1 MSPPNSNPPKDERSE
16 PSPPSA
22 PRASLRVPAAWG
34 DARDALAAVH
44 NLETLLRSDRV
55 SSGTISD
62 LVPELRTSAGVL
74 RQAFDQARNAG
85 DAAAAVGAHGGQAVD
100 AIERLLHDA
109 ESQQEPRE
117 ELADRARLL
126 KDELEASASLLALLE
141 RAAAPSTTEVSVDL
155 LVRETS
161 RLGGS
166 GHGHELAVH
175 FDEADPDG
183 LVTTDPYVVGPLI
196 ALLVASVDAAGA
208 TAVVVR
214 ARCVPPPA
222 TFVVEAAGPSDGRH
236 PVLSMRVMPN
246 VPPTEQVARRV
257 AKQIGA
263 VLEWAVLRG
272 SIALPITT
280 G

>member
-166 GHGHELAVH
+166 GHGQELTVR
-175 FDEADPDG
+175 FDEANPDG
-183 LVTTDPYVVGPLI
+183 LITADPYVVGPLI
-196 ALLVASVDAAGA
+196 ALLVASVNAAGA
-208 TAVVVR
+208 AVVVVR

-222 TFVVEAAGPSDGRH
+222 IFVIEAAGPSDGRH
-236 PVLSMRVMPN
+236 PLLAMQVMPN

-257 AKQIGA
+257 AEQIGA
-263 VLEWAVLRG
+263 TLEWAVLRG

>member
-1 MSPPNSNPPKDERSE
+1 
-16 PSPPSA
+16 
-22 PRASLRVPAAWG
+22 
-34 DARDALAAVH
+34 VH

-74 RQAFDQARNAG
+74 RQAFDQARNAD

-236 PVLSMRVMPN
+236 PLLSMRVMPN